1 MTVSERQLRGL
12 GWSLYLTALLFAAS
26 PALEILATAYPF
38 HPSLP
43 TWRLAVRGLLA
54 QTLPVPVFGVL
65 LALVAAVLLNQRAA
79 QKAVSLLCGVGAAVL
94 LVGWVAF
101 ALDALQLRKS
111 VRPQAL
117 AGFDMTV
124 SRSALVM
131 LYCMVVLV
139 ILAVLGMRT
148 RGAAPQDREP
158 ATLIAGRR
166 PQEKQ

>member
-26 PALEILATAYPF
+26 PAFEILAAAYPF

-43 TWRLAVRGLLA
+43 TWRLAVLGLLS
-54 QTLPVPVFGVL
+54 QSLPVPVFGLL
-65 LALVAAVLLNQRAA
+65 LALAAAVLLKQRAA
-79 QKAVSLLCGVGAAVL
+79 QTAVSVLCGAGAVVL
-94 LVGWVAF
+94 VVGWVSF

-124 SRSALVM
+124 SRSALIL
-131 LYCMVVLV
+131 LYGVVVLV
-139 ILAVLGMRT
+139 VLAVLGMRG
-148 RGAAPQDREP
+148 RGAAPKDSEP

-166 PQEKQ
+166 SQETH

>member
-1 MTVSERQLRGL
+1 
-12 GWSLYLTALLFAAS
+12 
-26 PALEILATAYPF
+26 
-38 HPSLP
+38 
-43 TWRLAVRGLLA
+43 
-54 QTLPVPVFGVL
+54 
-65 LALVAAVLLNQRAA
+65 
-79 QKAVSLLCGVGAAVL
+79 
-94 LVGWVAF
+94 
-101 ALDALQLRKS
+101 LRKS